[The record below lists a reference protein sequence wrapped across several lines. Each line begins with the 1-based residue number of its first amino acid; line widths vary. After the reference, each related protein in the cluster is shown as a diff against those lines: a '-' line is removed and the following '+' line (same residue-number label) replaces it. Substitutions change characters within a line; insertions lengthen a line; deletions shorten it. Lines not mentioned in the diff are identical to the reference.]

1 MQVPKAK
8 KPNSYNLDVVI
19 VNVHVDDCVLNLEC

>member
-8 KPNSYNLDVVI
+8 KTNSYNLDFVI